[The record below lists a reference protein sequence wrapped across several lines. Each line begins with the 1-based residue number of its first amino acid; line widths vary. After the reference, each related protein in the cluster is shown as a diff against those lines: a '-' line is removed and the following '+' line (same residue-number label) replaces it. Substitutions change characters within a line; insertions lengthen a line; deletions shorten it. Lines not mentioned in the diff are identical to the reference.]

1 MKSKLGGIRSDLWYI
16 PSIALKEFHE
26 CFLYGSFLMQIY
38 FEVAAD
44 VAESG
49 AELKDQ
55 QSGAERGDEPVV
67 ANDNGLR
74 WPFIPFPDGWCAS
87 F

>member
-1 MKSKLGGIRSDLWYI
+1 MR
-16 PSIALKEFHE
+16 
-26 CFLYGSFLMQIY
+26 IY

-49 AELKDQ
+49 AKLKDQ
-55 QSGAERGDEPVV
+55 QSGAKRGDEPVV

-74 WPFIPFPDGWCAS
+74 WPFIPFPDGWYAS

>member
-1 MKSKLGGIRSDLWYI
+1 
-16 PSIALKEFHE
+16 
-26 CFLYGSFLMQIY
+26 MQIY

-55 QSGAERGDEPVV
+55 QRDAERGDEPVV
-67 ANDNGLR
+67 AANDNGLR
-74 WPFIPFPDGWCAS
+74 WPFIPFPDGWYAS